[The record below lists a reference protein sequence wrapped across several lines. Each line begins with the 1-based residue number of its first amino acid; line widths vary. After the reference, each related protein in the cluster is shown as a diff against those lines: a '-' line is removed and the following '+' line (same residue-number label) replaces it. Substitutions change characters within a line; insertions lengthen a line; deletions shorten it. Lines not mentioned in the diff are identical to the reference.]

1 MRIGAEVKAICLDE
15 NRDLVLRD
23 IASPGTPPAGQVT
36 VRIAAAAINPGD
48 IFFLKSTGGPAG
60 TLATRIERVWGAS
73 AAGIVT
79 AIGDG
84 VPAYYANRKVAIYRG
99 LQVREPILGLWTETA
114 QVPYLSCL
122 SLPDHLDPLEYS
134 GSLVNVATA
143 YAFLEQASAEGH
155 RGILITA
162 GGSATGRAALALAR
176 RRGLPALVVV
186 RSAAA
191 KAELIESGVPHV
203 AASDEPDFTST
214 IGRLAEA
221 LEATAVFDG
230 VGGSLISRLLPVLP
244 LQSNLFCYG
253 FLSGPETM
261 SFHSSLLMMKDLT
274 IRRFS
279 NFESPSVK
287 DPRNL
292 AAMLAELETCID
304 DPAFRTRIGR
314 TFALSEFEA
323 ALRYGASDGAKAVFL
338 P

>member
-1 MRIGAEVKAICLDE
+1 MKAICLDE
-15 NRDLVLRD
+15 NRDLTLRD
-23 IASPGTPPAGQVT
+23 IASPGTPPAGHVT
-36 VRIAAAAINPGD
+36 VRVAAAAINPGD
-48 IFFLKSTGGPAG
+48 IFFQKSAGGPAG

-73 AAGIVT
+73 AAGTVT
-79 AIGDG
+79 AMGDG
-84 VPAYYANRKVAIYRG
+84 VPAHYAGRKVAIYRG
-99 LQVREPILGLWTETA
+99 LQVQEPVLGLWSETA

-122 SLPDHLDPLEYS
+122 PLPDHLDPLDYS

-155 RGILITA
+155 RGVLITA

-186 RSAAA
+186 RTAAA
-191 KAELIESGVPHV
+191 KADLIESGVPHV
-203 AASDEPDFTST
+203 LASDEPDFTSDL
-214 IGRLAEA
+214 GRLAEA

-230 VGGSLISRLLPVLP
+230 VGGALVSRLLPVLP
-244 LQSNLFCYG
+244 QRSSLFCYG

-287 DPRNL
+287 DPHKL
-292 AAMLAELETCID
+292 AAMLADLESCIG

-314 TFALSEFEA
+314 SFALSEFEA
-323 ALRYGASDGAKAVFL
+323 ALGYVGSDGAKAVFR
-338 P
+338 PQISV